1 MTVHL
6 IAPSPHSETTHRF
19 DVDAFAAKC
28 RRLGT
33 MLTSQGYK
41 VILYGGPENES
52 DVFEHVP
59 LVTREEQLNW
69 FGNFDPMVDI
79 FNTFD
84 VDHPAWVAFNARAIL
99 EIQKRVEP
107 QDILGLSMGLA
118 HKPIADAFPAL
129 LAVETGIGYPGVF
142 APYRVFE
149 SYAWAHY
156 LAKPDD
162 VRLFDTVIPNS
173 YDDEEFPLGS
183 GQGGYHLF
191 MGRFIKRKGIEIAV
205 EATKRLGVELIMA
218 GPGVLES
225 DDNTYRGVDLT
236 VSGDHIRH
244 IGSVTGPAK
253 AKLMGDAE
261 VVWMPTTYLEPFGSV
276 ATESMTTGTPVIA
289 TDWGAFTETIAHG
302 LSGYRCR
309 TLRQF
314 VEAGEAAKT
323 LDRAAVREYARSK
336 YSTAVVAPQYDR
348 YFKQLSTL
356 YGEGWYFLPD
366 GRSITNETPA

>member
-52 DVFEHVP
+52 DVFEHVS

-69 FGNFDPMVDI
+69 FGNFDPMIDI

-84 VDHPAWVAFNARAIL
+84 VDHPAWVAFNSRAIL

-107 QDILGLSMGLA
+107 HDIIGLTMGLA
-118 HKPIADAFPAL
+118 HKPIADKFPDNL
-129 LAVETGIGYPGVF
+129 IVEVGIGYHGVF

-149 SYAWAHY
+149 SHAWAHY
-156 LAKPDD
+156 RADPDD

-173 YDDEEFPLGS
+173 YDENEFPLGS

-191 MGRFIKRKGIEIAV
+191 MGRFIKRKGVEIAV
-205 EATKRLGVELIMA
+205 EATKHLGVELIMA
-218 GPGVLES
+218 GPGVISSEG
-225 DDNTYRGVDLT
+225 NTYHGADLT
-236 VSGDHIRH
+236 VSGDHIKH
-244 IGSVTGPAK
+244 IGSVTGPDK
-253 AKLMGDAE
+253 ARLMGEAA

-302 LSGYRCR
+302 LSGFRCR

-323 LDRAAVREYARSK
+323 LDRAAVRNYALSK
-336 YSTAVVAPQYDR
+336 YSTKVVAPQYDR
-348 YFKQLSTL
+348 YFKQLGTL
-356 YGEGWYFLPD
+356 YGDGWYSLL
-366 GRSITNETPA
+366 